1 MTPKQEK
8 AIAALLTQSTKQEAA
23 RAAGID
29 PRTLRRYFEDPE
41 FQKAYRAAF
50 SGLVEDATRRA
61 QQSRAPAL
69 QVLRELSEDGEEAGP
84 VRVSAARSL
93 LEYSLRLTEQLDIME
108 RLKELEDTVNGQC

>member
-8 AIAALLTQSTKQEAA
+8 ALAALLTHNTKQDAA

-29 PRTLRRYFEDPE
+29 PRTLRRYFEDPV
-41 FQKAYRAAF
+41 FQKAYREAF

-61 QQSRAPAL
+61 QQSIAPAL
-69 QVLRELSEDGEEAGP
+69 QVLRELAEDGGEQGQ

-93 LEYSLRLTEQLDIME
+93 LEYSLRLTEQLDVLG
-108 RLKELEDTVNGQC
+108 RLKELEDAVNGQC

>member
-1 MTPKQEK
+1 MTPKMEK
-8 AIAALLTQSTKQEAA
+8 ALAALLTHKTKQEAA

-50 SGLVEDATRRA
+50 GGLVEDATRRA
-61 QQSRAPAL
+61 QQSIAPAL
-69 QVLRELSEDGEEAGP
+69 QVLRELAEDGEEQGQ

-93 LEYSLRLTEQLDIME
+93 LEYSLRLTEQLDVLG